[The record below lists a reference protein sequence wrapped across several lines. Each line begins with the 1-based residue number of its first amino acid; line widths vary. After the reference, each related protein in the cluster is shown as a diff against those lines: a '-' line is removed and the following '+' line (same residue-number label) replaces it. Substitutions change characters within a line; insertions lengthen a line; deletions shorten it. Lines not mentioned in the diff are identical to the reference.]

1 MFTTKAML
9 GKLCP
14 ATAIIAACA
23 GIPSTADAMTVSL
36 GTPSLTSRVAITEPV
51 TVACSPFDSS
61 LTLASENI
69 HVDVEQAAGKAIA
82 HGSATN
88 GSFLPALLFTCDGSQ
103 RSVPM
108 TLYADPT
115 GPPFRGGQA
124 VFTVAASASAATP
137 CFPGSTTCFTSP
149 IAGQSATQ
157 GPTALN
163 LH

>member
-1 MFTTKAML
+1 MLSTKTML

-14 ATAIIAACA
+14 AAAIMAACA

-61 LTLASENI
+61 LTLFSENI
-69 HVDVEQAAGKAIA
+69 HIDVEQAAGKAIA
-82 HGSATN
+82 HGSATT
-88 GSFLPALLFTCDGSQ
+88 GSFLPALLFTCDGGQST
-103 RSVPM
+103 VPM

-124 VFTVAASASAATP
+124 VFTVAGSASAGTP
-137 CFPGSTTCFTSP
+137 CFPGSTTCFTNP
-149 IAGQSATQ
+149 IAGQSATE